1 MPRWLQPIATMAY
14 AGRWAPPPG
23 WLESAATGTGSPTLR
38 EGRAPA
44 AKSHPTGTTVRGTPR
59 TARRGPAC
67 PASAP
72 ACAARD
78 PDRRIPESSAC
89 LRKHASQFLLGLEQP
104 SLGRPLRDLE
114 NGRDLGVSQAFH
126 LEQEEHH
133 AMPRMDALQCLVE
146 RQLQRQLILLA
157 RRFF

>member
-1 MPRWLQPIATMAY
+1 MRRRPQPSATMAS
-14 AGRWAPPPG
+14 AGAWGPPPD

-38 EGRAPA
+38 EDRAPG

-72 ACAARD
+72 VCAARG
-78 PDRRIPESSAC
+78 PGRRIPESSAC
-89 LRKHASQFLLGLEQP
+89 LRPHGPPFFLGLEQP
-104 SLGRPLRDLE
+104 GLGCPLRDLE

-133 AMPRMDALQCLVE
+133 AMPRMDALERLV
-146 RQLQRQLILLA
+146 
-157 RRFF
+157 